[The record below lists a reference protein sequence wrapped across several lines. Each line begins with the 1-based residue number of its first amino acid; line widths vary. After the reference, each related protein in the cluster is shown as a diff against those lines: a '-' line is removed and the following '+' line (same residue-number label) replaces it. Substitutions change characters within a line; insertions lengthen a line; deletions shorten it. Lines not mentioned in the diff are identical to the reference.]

1 MLLDTVTSRVFGSSD
16 AIMESALKNPNQFR
30 EAVLFEALSAMP
42 EKKIKEFVKS
52 PEAKTMINEGMIT
65 QETLERLANEHKAG
79 LIATTVCHM
88 AKENGDPLWDEFV
101 AARIQER
108 RLMNDLLAKYGEQ
121 AKPVAAD
128 ADKKI
133 VESCIPE
140 YFRSI

>member
-1 MLLDTVTSRVFGSSD
+1 MLLDTVTSKVFGSSD
-16 AIMESALKNPNQFR
+16 VVMESALKNPNQFR

-65 QETLERLANEHKAG
+65 QETLERLANEHKSG

-121 AKPVAAD
+121 AKPVADA

-133 VESCIPE
+133 IESCIPE
-140 YFRSI
+140 YFRSV